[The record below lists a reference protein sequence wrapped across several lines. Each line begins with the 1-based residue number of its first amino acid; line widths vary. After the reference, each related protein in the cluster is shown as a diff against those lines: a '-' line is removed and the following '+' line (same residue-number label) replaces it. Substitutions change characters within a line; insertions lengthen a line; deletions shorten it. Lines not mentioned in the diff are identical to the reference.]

1 VSCLAPRDQRFPDNS
16 VDMGTGFDC
25 FDTLAHTLDPRVQGQ
40 QRANRL
46 LLKGTLENLGFVN
59 LAEEWWHYT
68 FKPEPYPDT
77 YFDFPVS
84 WKSLISGD

>member
-1 VSCLAPRDQRFPDNS
+1 
-16 VDMGTGFDC
+16 M
-25 FDTLAHTLDPRVQGQ
+25 
-40 QRANRL
+40 
-46 LLKGTLENLGFVN
+46 N

-84 WKSLISGD
+84 TASLTTAS